1 MPFEFSFT
9 DEQDKFRRDT
19 REFLHSEI
27 LPSINTYD
35 KNEEFPFD
43 NIKKM
48 SDRGY
53 FGLTVPKNY
62 GGLGLSKIEYG
73 ILLEELGAICASHAT
88 ILGAHL
94 GLCVTPII
102 LYGTQEQKNRFLPSL
117 SSGESLG
124 AFALT
129 EPSAGSDAAN
139 LQTTATPEGED
150 FILNGSK
157 IFCTN
162 GDHADFVI
170 VFAANDKSL
179 GPMGG
184 ITAFIVEKNTPG
196 FTVGKKEKKMGLRAS
211 STAELIFENCKVP
224 KENILG
230 DVGTGFMIAL
240 STLDGGRI
248 TLAVGS
254 LGAAQRALDLCID
267 YLRQNQS
274 EGGNLANRQSIQW
287 KLADVVMEV
296 YASKYLVYNN
306 LMELEKYYEI
316 IESKEKV
323 PRQLRDRV
331 SRGSAISKAYVSEVA
346 SRAITRVIEIQG
358 ILGIQDGTEI
368 ERGFRDSFIAEIYE
382 GTNDIQRMIIAKEI
396 LGIGLN

>member
-117 SSGESLG
+117 SS
-124 AFALT
+124 
-129 EPSAGSDAAN
+129 
-139 LQTTATPEGED
+139 
-150 FILNGSK
+150 
-157 IFCTN
+157 
-162 GDHADFVI
+162 
-170 VFAANDKSL
+170 
-179 GPMGG
+179 
-184 ITAFIVEKNTPG
+184 
-196 FTVGKKEKKMGLRAS
+196 
-211 STAELIFENCKVP
+211 
-224 KENILG
+224 
-230 DVGTGFMIAL
+230 
-240 STLDGGRI
+240 
-248 TLAVGS
+248 
-254 LGAAQRALDLCID
+254 
-267 YLRQNQS
+267 
-274 EGGNLANRQSIQW
+274 
-287 KLADVVMEV
+287 
-296 YASKYLVYNN
+296 
-306 LMELEKYYEI
+306 
-316 IESKEKV
+316 
-323 PRQLRDRV
+323 
-331 SRGSAISKAYVSEVA
+331 
-346 SRAITRVIEIQG
+346 
-358 ILGIQDGTEI
+358 
-368 ERGFRDSFIAEIYE
+368 SFIF
-382 GTNDIQRMIIAKEI
+382 
-396 LGIGLN
+396 